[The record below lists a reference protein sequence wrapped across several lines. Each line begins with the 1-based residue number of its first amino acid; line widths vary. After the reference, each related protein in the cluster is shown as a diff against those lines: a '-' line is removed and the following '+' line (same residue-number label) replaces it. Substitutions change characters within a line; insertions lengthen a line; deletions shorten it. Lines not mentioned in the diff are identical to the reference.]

1 MSTYLKQLQLYAKNV
16 KVHTLNKHLFLG
28 ESHPYL
34 PEQVNQ
40 DLFLSQSLNAQNA
53 GTLTGNSFRKNFDPL
68 TDAYSGLHEYD

>member
-1 MSTYLKQLQLYAKNV
+1 MLTYLKLLQLYAKNA
-16 KVHTLNKHLFLG
+16 KEPTSNRLSFLG

-53 GTLTGNSFRKNFDPL
+53 DTLTGNSFRKNFDPL